1 MPENI
6 KPRISIP
13 KPIKILQADGSVKNG
28 QLIVYKFKSK
38 QGGVTI
44 NSIKERA
51 KEIKAKLTAQN
62 VQGKI
67 QTGLST
73 PMGFRSGKITDIASQ
88 DIDLWDPTLYNYDAL
103 DADKSNEGDWYDNG
117 EGKVKSF
124 FFYVQYTY
132 R

>member
-13 KPIKILQADGSVKNG
+13 KPIKILQADGSVKKG

-51 KEIKAKLTAQN
+51 KEIKAKKAYCTERARKN
-62 VQGKI
+62 SNRAI
-67 QTGLST
+67 HTY
-73 PMGFRSGKITDIASQ
+73 GF
-88 DIDLWDPTLYNYDAL
+88 
-103 DADKSNEGDWYDNG
+103 
-117 EGKVKSF
+117 
-124 FFYVQYTY
+124 
-132 R
+132 